1 MNLRGKCPAT
11 CHLLEKPTIATSMCL
26 SNKDN
31 CEAGVFCPVSHSK
44 MPSPTSLKQ
53 AHPVE
58 LEEPEGPRG
67 GVGSQGPFS
76 LIFVQEMTLRRVP
89 ILDASCVITLNI
101 ADAP

>member
-1 MNLRGKCPAT
+1 M
-11 CHLLEKPTIATSMCL
+11 
-26 SNKDN
+26 
-31 CEAGVFCPVSHSK
+31 
-44 MPSPTSLKQ
+44 
-53 AHPVE
+53 E